1 MRELLFADVSAMVVY
16 SAEEI
21 QKIVDAFSNASKK

>member
-1 MRELLFADVSAMVVY
+1 MPYTLPPGRYA

-21 QKIVDAFSNASKK
+21 QKIVAWLNAGLPE